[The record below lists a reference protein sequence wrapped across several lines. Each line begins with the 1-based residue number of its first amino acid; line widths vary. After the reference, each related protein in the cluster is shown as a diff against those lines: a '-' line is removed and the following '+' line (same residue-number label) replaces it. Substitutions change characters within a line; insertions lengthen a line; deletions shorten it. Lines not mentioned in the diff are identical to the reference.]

1 MSLWS
6 RRQPTASVGRR
17 PGALIGIPERKA
29 CHESSTVS
37 AGSSSSIAPVTSSAR
52 TRTIDAQSYAIATED
67 LPYSPLFE
75 PKTETDSSAYKIS
88 RRNPPCLAGAA
99 ESRTDDQGAVPL
111 HASGGGIHGEASRVD
126 TLMSAT
132 GELEPRPRSHVH
144 SIRGLASIAV
154 RPNNF
159 LSIVN
164 SSSETVMGRSRDAV
178 VKHSFTLK
186 RRLKVK
192 RALRCS
198 NPSRICNVN
207 VVHSAIKFPDS
218 PLAAPSLGLL
228 PLKLGPPPMLR

>member
-1 MSLWS
+1 M
-6 RRQPTASVGRR
+6 
-17 PGALIGIPERKA
+17 IGIPERKA

-37 AGSSSSIAPVTSSAR
+37 AGLSSSIAPVTSSAR
-52 TRTIDAQSYAIATED
+52 TRTIDAQSYAIATEA

-75 PKTETDSSAYKIS
+75 PKTETDSSADKIS

-111 HASGGGIHGEASRVD
+111 HAPGGGIHGEASRVD

-159 LSIVN
+159 LKHHQQQQRDCYGQVSGCR
-164 SSSETVMGRSRDAV
+164 SQAFLHPQAPLQGETRSQM
-178 VKHSFTLK
+178 LK
-186 RRLKVK
+186 
-192 RALRCS
+192 
-198 NPSRICNVN
+198 
-207 VVHSAIKFPDS
+207 
-218 PLAAPSLGLL
+218 PLSHL
-228 PLKLGPPPMLR
+228 